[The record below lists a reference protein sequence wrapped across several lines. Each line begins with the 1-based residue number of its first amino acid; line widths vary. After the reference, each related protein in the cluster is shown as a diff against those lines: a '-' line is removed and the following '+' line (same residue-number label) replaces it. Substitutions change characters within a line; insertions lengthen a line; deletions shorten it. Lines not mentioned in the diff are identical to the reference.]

1 MIKPKTFLKATS
13 ATLAACMLMACGGDD
28 SEDTNYTLS
37 LTSENTGIVG
47 ESVFTVNVTDED
59 GLAVYGETPSLNP
72 MMTMTNGMLHSAPQ
86 LGCTA
91 SDDQGNSDCTVYFL
105 MPSAMGD
112 EVMGTWTVNV
122 DLDNA
127 EALSFVPSVT
137 MSMTETVKATLKG
150 TDDTLDGLPRNY
162 IIFNSVPAMDM
173 AMPMA
178 MDMAMPA
185 SHSVELFIASKESMM
200 SFPALSSNT
209 VLSAGTADELSVDS
223 IEVLVSADKD
233 AQTWTTASSE
243 GNGKWTADIE
253 GYTDTFYVKLSVNS
267 AAKMNGELDYATF
280 AKTASEPMPE
290 MAH

>member
-1 MIKPKTFLKATS
+1 MIKPITFLKTTS
-13 ATLAACMLMACGGDD
+13 TTLAACMLMACGGDD

-37 LTSENTGIVG
+37 LTSAKTGIVG
-47 ESVFTVNVTDED
+47 ESVFTINIKDDD

-72 MMTMTNGMLHSAPQ
+72 MMAMTNGMMHSAPH

-112 EVMGTWTVNV
+112 TVMGTWTVNV
-122 DLDNA
+122 GLGNS
-127 EALSFVPSVT
+127 EILSFVPSVT
-137 MSMTETVKATLKG
+137 MSMSETDKVTLKG
-150 TDDTLDGLPRNY
+150 TDDTLEGLPRNY
-162 IIFNSVPAMDM
+162 IIFNSVPSM

-178 MDMAMPA
+178 MEMAMPT
-185 SHSVELFIASKESMM
+185 SRSVELFIASKESMM
-200 SFPALSSNT
+200 SFPALANNT
-209 VLSAGTADELSVDS
+209 TLSTGTEDELTVDS
-223 IEVLVSADKD
+223 IDLLVSTDINAEI
-233 AQTWTTASSE
+233 WTTATSE

-267 AAKMNGELDYATF
+267 ETKMSGANDYATF
-280 AKTASEPMPE
+280 AKTAEDAMPE

>member
-1 MIKPKTFLKATS
+1 MNKFKANSLIKATTT
-13 ATLAACMLMACGGDD
+13 TLAACLLMACGGDD

-37 LTSENTGIVG
+37 LASAETGIVG
-47 ESVFTVNVTDED
+47 ESVFSVVVTDED

-72 MMTMTNGMLHSAPQ
+72 MMAMTNGMLHSAPH

-122 DLDNA
+122 NLDNA

-137 MSMTETVKATLKG
+137 MSMAETVKATLKG
-150 TDDTLDGLPRNY
+150 TDDTLEGLPRNY

-178 MDMAMPA
+178 MDMSA

-200 SFPALSSNT
+200 SFPALATNT

-243 GNGKWTADIE
+243 GNGKWTADIV

>member
-59 GLAVYGETPSLNP
+59 GLAVYGETPTIQP
-72 MMTMTNGMLHSAPQ
+72 MMLMAESGMKHSAPH

-112 EVMGTWTVNV
+112 EIMGTWTVNIG
-122 DLDNA
+122 LDHA
-127 EALSFVPSVT
+127 ESLSFTPSVT
-137 MSMTETVKATLKG
+137 QSMTETVKATLKG
-150 TDDTLDGLPRNY
+150 TDDTIDGLPRNY
-162 IIFNSVPAMDM
+162 IIFNSVSAMDM

-178 MDMAMPA
+178 MPTT
-185 SHSVELFIASKESMM
+185 HSVELFIASKESMM
-200 SFPALSSNT
+200 SFPALATNT

-223 IEVLVSADKD
+223 IEVLVSANKD

-243 GNGKWTADIE
+243 GNGKWTADID
-253 GYTDTFYVKLSVNS
+253 GYTNTFYVKLSVNS
-267 AAKMNGELDYATF
+267 EAKMSGVNDYATF
-280 AKTASEPMPE
+280 APKANESMPE

>member
-13 ATLAACMLMACGGDD
+13 TTLAACMLMACGGDD

-47 ESVFTVNVTDED
+47 ESVFTINVTDED

-72 MMTMTNGMLHSAPQ
+72 MMAMTNGMLHSAPH

-112 EVMGTWTVNV
+112 DVMGVWTVNV

-150 TDDTLDGLPRNY
+150 TDDTIEGLPRNY

-178 MDMAMPA
+178 MPTT
-185 SHSVELFIASKESMM
+185 HSVELFIASKESMM
-200 SFPALSSNT
+200 SFPALATNT

-243 GNGKWTADIE
+243 GNGKWTADID

-267 AAKMNGELDYATF
+267 EAKMNSELDYATF
-280 AKTASEPMPE
+280 AKTASESMPE